1 MLANSTFSDTGFPQI
16 MGIFETAHAIAGK
29 IRRAGFYL
37 YIGIVFG
44 LLGWTFW
51 EMHRLNKQLEKK
63 REREDQDRE
72 NEQRKR
78 LHR

>member
-1 MLANSTFSDTGFPQI
+1 MPANSTISETFLPI
-16 MGIFETAHAIAGK
+16 MGFFETAHAIAGK
-29 IRRAGFYL
+29 VRGAGFYL

-51 EMHRLNKQLEKK
+51 EMHRMNKQLERK
-63 REREDQDRE
+63 REREDKE

-78 LHR
+78 LHK